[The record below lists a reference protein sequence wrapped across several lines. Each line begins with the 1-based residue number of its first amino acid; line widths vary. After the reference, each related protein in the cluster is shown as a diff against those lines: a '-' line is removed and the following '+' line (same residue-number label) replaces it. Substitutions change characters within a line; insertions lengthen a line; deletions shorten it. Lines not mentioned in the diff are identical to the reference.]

1 MPIATP
7 KPNLFALIGCE
18 DSFCSMADFSLFTSR
33 LRRVLTALAAQ
44 RLSSLAPGLPRV

>member
-18 DSFCSMADFSLFTSR
+18 GGFVSGLISLCFTSR

-44 RLSSLAPGLPRV
+44 RLAN